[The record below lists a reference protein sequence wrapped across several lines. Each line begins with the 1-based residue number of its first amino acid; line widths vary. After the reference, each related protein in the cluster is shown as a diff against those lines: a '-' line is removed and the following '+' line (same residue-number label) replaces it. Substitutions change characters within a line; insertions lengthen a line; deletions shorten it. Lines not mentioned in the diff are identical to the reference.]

1 MTVGLGRGLDH
12 SDSARFAFLLATPP
26 ILAAGLLKFGDLTGK
41 LGNNGIRGAAVI
53 AAIAA
58 ALTAIVCVHYL
69 TNYFKTRTLTPFG
82 IYCLIFGAFMV
93 VFTVVV
99 GPP

>member
-1 MTVGLGRGLDH
+1 V
-12 SDSARFAFLLATPP
+12 
-26 ILAAGLLKFGDLTGK
+26 AAL
-41 LGNNGIRGAAVI
+41 I

-82 IYCLIFGAFMV
+82 IYCLVFGGFMV
-93 VFTVVV
+93 VFTIVV